1 MELVFSHIQ
10 YNTSMLEARS
20 VNATVT
26 GDMNS
31 LLVEL
36 EHLHKVSCR
45 HVTVCVCMISL
56 VCIELQIA
64 T

>member
-1 MELVFSHIQ
+1 
-10 YNTSMLEARS
+10 MLEARS

-36 EHLHKVSCR
+36 AQLHNVSCR
-45 HVTVCVCMISL
+45 YVTMCICMIPL
-56 VCIELQIA
+56 VYIELQIA

>member
-1 MELVFSHIQ
+1 
-10 YNTSMLEARS
+10 MLEARS

-36 EHLHKVSCR
+36 EQLHKVSCR
-45 HVTVCVCMISL
+45 YVTVCICMIPL

>member
-1 MELVFSHIQ
+1 
-10 YNTSMLEARS
+10 MLEAKS

-36 EHLHKVSCR
+36 EQLHKVSCR
-45 HVTVCVCMISL
+45 YVTMCVCMIPL
-56 VCIELQIA
+56 VCIERQ
-64 T
+64 TTT